1 MGVHWTVPGRQSRVD
16 WYGCGPHECY
26 TDRKTGAWLRRYHVS
41 HVDEL
46 HVPYIY
52 PGTCILPYCDF
63 LASASEWARQLVFGV
78 RQH

>member
-1 MGVHWTVPGRQSRVD
+1 MAALPCRSLPRVGVHWAVPGAQSRVD

-26 TDRKTGAWLRRYHVS
+26 PDRKAGAWLRRHHAS

-52 PGTCILPYCDF
+52 PG
-63 LASASEWARQLVFGV
+63 AST
-78 RQH
+78 